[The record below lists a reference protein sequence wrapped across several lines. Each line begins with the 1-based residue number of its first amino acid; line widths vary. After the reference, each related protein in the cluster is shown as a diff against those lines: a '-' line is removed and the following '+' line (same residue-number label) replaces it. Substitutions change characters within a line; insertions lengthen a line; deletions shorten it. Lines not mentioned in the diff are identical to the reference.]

1 MSVLYFF
8 LNIFTLGIMAINTL
22 KILDLKAPNNPP
34 LQLNSLRTLATAAK
48 SEDNARILHDNNI
61 GDRALLFSR
70 VFEADFT
77 DP

>member
-61 GDRALLFSR
+61 GELY
-70 VFEADFT
+70 VTEYCV
-77 DP
+77 